1 LGPGHVSPL
10 GQQALCP
17 IAIQQRHLEE
27 VTTTTFQTVM
37 AEKQPAAAMEFV
49 SAKASCSKTSHEW
62 LLLSTM
68 ALAKVL

>member
-1 LGPGHVSPL
+1 
-10 GQQALCP
+10 
-17 IAIQQRHLEE
+17 
-27 VTTTTFQTVM
+27 M